1 MTQSPKEKAEELIKK
16 FSERRKI
23 LTETKGW
30 VEYIN
35 SSMAKTH
42 ALVAVDELIDSCYK
56 SGINYS
62 YNFWQDVK
70 KELEKL

>member
-42 ALVAVDELIDSCYK
+42 ALVAVDEILN
-56 SGINYS
+56 INSVDKDFSLSFY
-62 YNFWQDVK
+62 WQDVK
-70 KELEKL
+70 DEIINL

>member
-1 MTQSPKEKAEELIKK
+1 MTAKQKAEELIKK

-42 ALVAVDELIDSCYK
+42 ALVAVDEVIEQCYK
-56 SGINYS
+56 SGINFS
-62 YNFWQDVK
+62 YDFWQEVK
-70 KELEKL
+70 KEIQNL